1 MLHQWPTYAFLQS
14 SSAPSVAA
22 ASICAATNG
31 LKVEKSH
38 PDLRGTVRDDD
49 GMMML
54 LHPDSSMIQKMP
66 KKIDLKRAA
75 GLHFQMLLSLGIN
88 LEDLSTPVTC
98 AVQKVEGEECAPKK
112 EALIEEMP
120 VQDPTPTTCVS
131 TNQVQHKRS
140 AETTNSE
147 ISSKRRLKERLL
159 HTPATGCTGLINGRP
174 VSKRISTGHF
184 SAWGVEDDEVLY
196 YMQKDSQSADPVS
209 VPTPYQEAS
218 LQNHNNCANQI
229 DSYTISPFRATQT
242 SKKCKHFATW
252 MRSNSKTSPKT
263 LLYSHFSKS
272 PVSLPKGSSNCDE
285 NDSPNSKETWICDTC
300 LITNKAPAVRCRGC
314 EVLKCGLPLQREW
327 IPDADVSLSTNFKGI
342 QKNEMSTQ
350 TQRRTYICKVES
362 NRTTTPQITSS
373 AAEMFTCSPSFT
385 TSSQMT
391 DAMCFVTKMDPSR
404 DSSDG
409 SPDEILPT
417 GTASPNIPSPTGINP
432 STCLL
437 PVSPGTGLDETVPSG
452 SWKLSDSVE
461 EHRDSQVQEISTQT
475 QRSTNKNRVESS
487 AVETPQ
493 IICSI
498 IEVSICSPILTTSQ
512 IPCAICSVTQTD
524 PSSDSWSDSSNVSI
538 HEPLSTSTE
547 SANTPLPT
555 EINTSTCSLSASSG
569 TELDEIVPSGSWN
582 QWDSAEEYKDSQVQ
596 DKTVA
601 TMSYWIQD
609 PPISITFP
617 RIFDPPVYAT
627 SDSAVLSMINMPPS
641 SRSDMNTTVVSTTPF
656 QAPPFVVGCSNETGN
671 NNFNSGMDGSSLN
684 FLPVFGQARNT
695 EVANAYLTE
704 NPSPYQSTEAGF
716 HFPSNLVPN
725 CTFGHPTNN
734 VFQFGANNT
743 NQSTFQESFSFAP
756 NSSTWAPT
764 LPNAAQSSCYSHRK
778 IKTAVYRRR

>member
-1 MLHQWPTYAFLQS
+1 
-14 SSAPSVAA
+14 
-22 ASICAATNG
+22 
-31 LKVEKSH
+31 
-38 PDLRGTVRDDD
+38 
-49 GMMML
+49 
-54 LHPDSSMIQKMP
+54 
-66 KKIDLKRAA
+66 
-75 GLHFQMLLSLGIN
+75 
-88 LEDLSTPVTC
+88 
-98 AVQKVEGEECAPKK
+98 
-112 EALIEEMP
+112 MP

-209 VPTPYQEAS
+209 VPT
-218 LQNHNNCANQI
+218 
-229 DSYTISPFRATQT
+229 SY
-242 SKKCKHFATW
+242 H
-252 MRSNSKTSPKT
+252 
-263 LLYSHFSKS
+263 
-272 PVSLPKGSSNCDE
+272 E
-285 NDSPNSKETWICDTC
+285 
-300 LITNKAPAVRCRGC
+300 
-314 EVLKCGLPLQREW
+314 
-327 IPDADVSLSTNFKGI
+327 
-342 QKNEMSTQ
+342 EMSTQ
-350 TQRRTYICKVES
+350 TQRLTYICKVES
-362 NRTTTPQITSS
+362 NRTKTPQITSS
-373 AAEMFTCSPSFT
+373 VAEMFTCSPSFT

-391 DAMCFVTKMDPSR
+391 DAMCFVTQTAPSR

-417 GTASPNIPSPTGINP
+417 GTASRNIPSPTGINP

-452 SWKLSDSVE
+452 SWKLSDNVE
-461 EHRDSQVQEISTQT
+461 EHRDSQVQG
-475 QRSTNKNRVESS
+475 
-487 AVETPQ
+487 
-493 IICSI
+493 
-498 IEVSICSPILTTSQ
+498 
-512 IPCAICSVTQTD
+512 
-524 PSSDSWSDSSNVSI
+524 SWS
-538 HEPLSTSTE
+538 
-547 SANTPLPT
+547 
-555 EINTSTCSLSASSG
+555 
-569 TELDEIVPSGSWN
+569 
-582 QWDSAEEYKDSQVQ
+582 QWESAEEYKDSQVQ
-596 DKTVA
+596 DKTEA

-609 PPISITFP
+609 PPISIIFP

-656 QAPPFVVGCSNETGN
+656 QAPPFLVGCSNETGN

-684 FLPVFGQARNT
+684 FLPVFGQACNT
-695 EVANAYLTE
+695 EVANAYITE

-725 CTFGHPTNN
+725 CTFGRPTNN

-756 NSSTWAPT
+756 NSSTWKGLSNQLANTRTIAVVMGNTKRPPT
-764 LPNAAQSSCYSHRK
+764 QQATLLPALL
-778 IKTAVYRRR
+778 